1 MRYSDLNELRGIK
14 SLMPDKLKRG
24 VVKGSGI
31 VAIMKQH
38 GFKSI
43 GGASTF
49 AYVFSYESNPNLVLK
64 DFGTKDGYMD
74 FIDFCRHHPENSAL
88 PKFKGNPVKVT
99 DGVYAIRIEKLLPI
113 PKQEWYNGLY
123 NMTFNMKCGNSISKE
138 RKKAYPILYATLK
151 LLYQYRDKWS
161 LDWHENNFMKRSNG
175 DIVIID
181 PFSWHNN

>member
-1 MRYSDLNELRGIK
+1 MRYSDLNVLR
-14 SLMPDKLKRG
+14 
-24 VVKGSGI
+24 VKGSGI

-64 DFGTKDGYMD
+64 VFGTKDGYMD

-138 RKKAYPILYATLK
+138 RKRLTLFFMP
-151 LLYQYRDKWS
+151 LLNCCINI
-161 LDWHENNFMKRSNG
+161 ETNG
-175 DIVIID
+175 L
-181 PFSWHNN
+181 